1 MIGRSWL
8 GGGGETPE
16 KPLPEDLVRLDLS
29 PRIHA
34 TPFVPAAAAAPRAV
48 ASSRPVAPD
57 KTPPQAPPSVEAYY
71 APAQGK
77 RGAAL
82 LTSLHDVSAEHHKQ
96 RTYANARSMMFRVV
110 EDLDDDDVIVDL
122 YSGAK
127 VTGISGLR
135 DATKA
140 GLTTEHVWPQSEG
153 ATEAAKSDMHHLRP
167 AFQSLNTH
175 RSNLPYGMV
184 VNPDWANDAVKG
196 VDELSMVGT
205 DESGT
210 KVFTPRAS
218 MRGDLARDQFYFFT
232 RYHGD
237 KPEGY
242 STGNFLHSLE
252 TLLAWHEQDPVDDA
266 ERARNDAIAK
276 LQGNRNPYVD
286 HPEFVDKVGF
296 TARLVKRRSTTGS

>member
-1 MIGRSWL
+1 
-8 GGGGETPE
+8 
-16 KPLPEDLVRLDLS
+16 LDLS
-29 PRIHA
+29 IHSIA
-34 TPFVPAAAAAPRAV
+34 APAASSAVGARMDARVDWSRPAPAAAP
-48 ASSRPVAPD
+48 S
-57 KTPPQAPPSVEAYY
+57 KTPPRAPQDVDEYY
-71 APAQGK
+71 ATADGK
-77 RGAAL
+77 RGADL
-82 LTSLHDVSAEHHKQ
+82 LGSLHELSTKYHRE
-96 RTYANARSMMFRVV
+96 RSYTNARSMMFRVI
-110 EDLDDDDVIVDL
+110 EDLDDDDVVVDL

-127 VTGISGLR
+127 VTGVSGLT

-153 ATEAAKSDMHHLRP
+153 ATEAAKSDLHHLRP

-175 RSNLPYGMV
+175 RSNLPYGEV
-184 VNPDWANDAVKG
+184 KNPEWANEPVKG

-237 KPEGY
+237 RPEGY
-242 STGNFLHSLE
+242 STGNFRHSLD
-252 TLLAWHEQDPVDDA
+252 TLLKWHREDPVDDA
-266 ERARNDAIAK
+266 ERARNDAIFR

-286 HPEFVDKVGF
+286 HPEYVDEVAF
-296 TARLVKRRSTTGS
+296 AARLKKSRAAQ